1 MKGTKKGIMV
11 AIWIEEASMVKII
24 KITVDT
30 THRWRAEHLQQVLI
44 HVKTMEVSEADNI
57 NN

>member
-1 MKGTKKGIMV
+1 M
-11 AIWIEEASMVKII
+11 EEASMVKII

-30 THRWRAEHLQQVLI
+30 THTWRAEDLQQVII
-44 HVKTMEVSEADNI
+44 HVKTIEVSEAGNI